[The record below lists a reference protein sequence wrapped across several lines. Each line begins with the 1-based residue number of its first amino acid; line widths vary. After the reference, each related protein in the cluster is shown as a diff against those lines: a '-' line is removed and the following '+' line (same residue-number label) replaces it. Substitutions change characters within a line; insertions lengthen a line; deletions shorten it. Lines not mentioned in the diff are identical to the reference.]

1 MCPITHG
8 SLLAMGIAVIA
19 SFIFGYT
26 WYGPLFGKV
35 WADLMGI
42 KMDPSKCGK
51 PPVSALL
58 LTVLG
63 NIFTTTVLAYILTY
77 KPSCNFGAAL
87 FIWLGFYVPV
97 QMGVVLWEG
106 KPWKLFALNVSYYF
120 LNLQLIAAI
129 LTYIR

>member
-8 SLLAMGIAVIA
+8 SLLAMGIAVFV
-19 SFIFGYT
+19 SFMFGYV
-26 WYGPLFGKV
+26 WFGPLFGKV
-35 WADLMGI
+35 WAELMGI
-42 KMDPSKCGK
+42 KMDESKCGK
-51 PPVSALL
+51 PPVSSLI
-58 LTVLG
+58 LTLVG
-63 NIFTTTVLAYILTY
+63 TVFTTMVLAYILTY